1 MIQTAELD
9 HTLIF
14 FSCFL
19 SLTLLAKRTLNIRYT
34 FGAFIC
40 ALSFVIFD
48 GHYIFGYIILPKGNN
63 PQIATVGLLVF
74 SFLSLGTVC
83 LLKRGRTLDRIFVA
97 GITTSVFATGLLFH
111 FVLVQTVLPGWAKDA
126 AWGNSYLVSVPIE
139 DFKDRCI
146 ESKLECWDSQDLVS
160 RVIEKEYDQ
169 LIYGMFDFYA
179 NKPEIGVVG
188 HGIGSFNDLGE
199 NSVALILY
207 HQAGADVRVIADSE
221 GGRRVHRTV
230 RNLFYLLSSVAHL
243 VWLIGG
249 LTLLFFHKK
258 RFAMRNA

>member
-1 MIQTAELD
+1 
-9 HTLIF
+9 
-14 FSCFL
+14 
-19 SLTLLAKRTLNIRYT
+19 
-34 FGAFIC
+34 
-40 ALSFVIFD
+40 
-48 GHYIFGYIILPKGNN
+48 
-63 PQIATVGLLVF
+63 
-74 SFLSLGTVC
+74 
-83 LLKRGRTLDRIFVA
+83 
-97 GITTSVFATGLLFH
+97 
-111 FVLVQTVLPGWAKDA
+111 VLPGWAKDA